1 MDDYGFSVDSIRQ
14 GLSVV
19 LYEEKVYPASIQYL
33 NAAIDRLAKAEALA
47 EALRKLE
54 QGDIPRPVGSAWFPD
69 GRASKHDR
77 CVHDVWMYEV
87 CEGCQDAFIAAALK
101 AWETPST

>member
-1 MDDYGFSVDSIRQ
+1 MDDKELVVWKRIRDKLRENAFTNTPTLAESFIPAMVDRI
-14 GLSVV
+14 
-19 LYEEKVYPASIQYL
+19 
-33 NAAIDRLAKAEALA
+33 EALTAKA

-54 QGDIPRPVGSAWFPD
+54 RGDIPRPVGSAWFPD

-77 CVHDVWMYEV
+77 CVHDVWMYEA

-101 AWETPST
+101 AWE